1 MAVSSAGRGV
11 RSFVGSRVPPTKESP
26 MKSLLAV
33 LAVLLLAPAAA
44 SAMPIDGPVL
54 SGSRGAPPARGTNV
68 AAPDQQSPKAFVVPV
83 QVRGT
88 NVAASDQQAPKAL
101 VAPPR
106 VGGTNVA
113 ASDQRAPNPAPA
125 PVPAAAAAPGF
136 DWGTAAIGAAPSL
149 LLMTALFGIAVT
161 LRRRHSVISG

>member
-1 MAVSSAGRGV
+1 
-11 RSFVGSRVPPTKESP
+11 

-88 NVAASDQQAPKAL
+88 NVAASDQQAPN
-101 VAPPR
+101 
-106 VGGTNVA
+106 T
-113 ASDQRAPNPAPA
+113 APA
-125 PVPAAAAAPGF
+125 PVHVAAAAPGF
-136 DWGTAAIGAAPSL
+136 DWGTAAIGAATSL

-161 LRRRHSVISG
+161 LRRRHSVITG